1 MFFLGLPLFYCVRIY
16 SSGKLVLLA
25 FIVFEYIIYIPWKR
39 IMLDEPSFQCLL
51 KSLLQLLEKITR
63 YQHHIAFLTAYIEL
77 KHIPRGFL
85 LKFYSNSNNKS
96 YNLYLNTVCGNL

>member
-25 FIVFEYIIYIPWKR
+25 FILFEYIIYIPRKR
-39 IMLDEPSFQCLL
+39 TMSDEPSYQKSH